1 MWRRSPRMDSN
12 STLVP
17 NPHSSSWKQERCC
30 VKEDRFAMA
39 TYNHNH
45 SESDDCI
52 AYPAFPRPRLRID
65 SRIAALPDH
74 DKEQRPVSTSLQEW
88 DLFHDSLVVS
98 GAKSRPRNP
107 WAAVGSVTLLSL
119 LLLALVVIPLFHTD
133 PLPQRETLTMLYAPP
148 AAAASNVTRLPVP
161 TSTSRN
167 TPTNMRIPSAVHT
180 TQEPPSPPVD
190 TAGGLVGGVPD
201 RIVGGIPGG
210 VLSEV
215 LRSTRSAPVLAKTPA
230 PTPKRIRV
238 PARIAEPNLVYDVA
252 PKYPPESGRARI
264 EGTVV
269 LLAVIGKNGSVED
282 VRVKSGLSV
291 LAQAAI
297 HAVKQWRYR
306 PYLLNGEP
314 VEVDSQITIN
324 FTLSRG

>member
-12 STLVP
+12 STVVP
-17 NPHSSSWKQERCC
+17 NPRERCC
-30 VKEDRFAMA
+30 VKEDGFAMA
-39 TYNHNH
+39 TYNDNQ
-45 SESDDCI
+45 SESDHCI
-52 AYPAFPRPRLRID
+52 AYPAFPRPPLRTD
-65 SRIAALPDH
+65 SRSAALPEH
-74 DKEQRPVSTSLQEW
+74 ENEQRPVSSSRQEW
-88 DLFHDSLVVS
+88 DLFHDSLIVS
-98 GAKSRPRNP
+98 GANSRPRNP

-133 PLPQRETLTMLYAPP
+133 TLPKRETLTMLYVLPP
-148 AAAASNVTRLPVP
+148 AAASAATTFRVP
-161 TSTSRN
+161 TPKYASKSISM
-167 TPTNMRIPSAVHT
+167 PTAMHMTHEAAL
-180 TQEPPSPPVD
+180 PPVD
-190 TAGGLVGGVPD
+190 TAGGLVGGVPGGG
-201 RIVGGIPGG
+201 VGGIPGG

-215 LRSTRSAPVLAKTPA
+215 LRSTGSAPVLAKTPA

-238 PARIAEPNLVYDVA
+238 PARIAEANLVYDVA
-252 PKYPPESGRARI
+252 PKYPSEAGRAQI

-269 LLAVIGKNGSVED
+269 LLAVIGKDGSVED

-297 HAVKQWRYR
+297 EAVKQWRYR

>member
-1 MWRRSPRMDSN
+1 MDSN
-12 STLVP
+12 STLAA
-17 NPHSSSWKQERCC
+17 NPHSSSWKGERCC

-39 TYNHNH
+39 TYNDNH
-45 SESDDCI
+45 SELDHCI

-65 SRIAALPDH
+65 SRIAALPERE
-74 DKEQRPVSTSLQEW
+74 KEQRPVSSSPQEW

-133 PLPQRETLTMLYAPP
+133 TLPKRETLTMLYVLP

-180 TQEPPSPPVD
+180 TQEAPPSPPAD
-190 TAGGLVGGVPD
+190 TAGGLVGGVPGGV
-201 RIVGGIPGG
+201 VGGIPGG
-210 VLSEV
+210 VLSDV
-215 LRSTRSAPVLAKTPA
+215 LRSTGSAPVLATTTPA
-230 PTPKRIRV
+230 PKRIRV
-238 PARIAEPNLVYDVA
+238 PAGMAEGNLVYDVA
-252 PKYPPESGRARI
+252 PKYPPEAGRAQI

-269 LLAVIGKNGSVED
+269 LLAVIGKDGTVED
-282 VRVKSGLSV
+282 VRVKSGLPI

-297 HAVKQWRYR
+297 EAVKQWRYR

>member
-17 NPHSSSWKQERCC
+17 NPRERCC
-30 VKEDRFAMA
+30 VKEDRFAVA
-39 TYNHNH
+39 TYNDNQ
-45 SESDDCI
+45 SESDHCI
-52 AYPAFPRPRLRID
+52 ANPAFPRPPLRID
-65 SRIAALPDH
+65 SRIAALPEH
-74 DKEQRPVSTSLQEW
+74 ENEQRPVSSSLQEW
-88 DLFHDSLVVS
+88 DLFHDSLIVS
-98 GAKSRPRNP
+98 GANSRPRNP

-133 PLPQRETLTMLYAPP
+133 TLPKRETLTMLYVLP
-148 AAAASNVTRLPVP
+148 AAAASNVTRLPVL

-180 TQEPPSPPVD
+180 TQEAPSPPLD
-190 TAGGLVGGVPD
+190 TAGGLVRGVPGGVF
-201 RIVGGIPGG
+201 GGIPGG
-210 VLSEV
+210 ALSEV
-215 LRSTRSAPVLAKTPA
+215 LRSTGSAPVLAKTPA

-238 PARIAEPNLVYDVA
+238 PARIAEANLVYDVA
-252 PKYPPESGRARI
+252 PKYPPEAGRAQI

-269 LLAVIGKNGSVED
+269 LLAVIAKDGSVED

-291 LAQAAI
+291 LEQAAI
-297 HAVKQWRYR
+297 EAVNQWRYR

-314 VEVDSQITIN
+314 LEVDSQITID
-324 FTLSRG
+324 FTLPRG

>member
-1 MWRRSPRMDSN
+1 MDSD

-17 NPHSSSWKQERCC
+17 NPHSSSWKRERCC

-39 TYNHNH
+39 TYNDNH
-45 SESDDCI
+45 SEWDHCI
-52 AYPAFPRPRLRID
+52 AYPASPRPRLRID
-65 SRIAALPDH
+65 SRIAALPEH
-74 DKEQRPVSTSLQEW
+74 EKEQSPVSSGLQEW
-88 DLFHDSLVVS
+88 DLFHDSLFVS

-119 LLLALVVIPLFHTD
+119 LLLALVVIPLFHPDT
-133 PLPQRETLTMLYAPP
+133 LPKRETLTTLYVLP

-161 TSTSRN
+161 RSTSRN

-180 TQEPPSPPVD
+180 TQEAPAPPLD
-190 TAGGLVGGVPD
+190 TAGGLVGGVPGGV
-201 RIVGGIPGG
+201 VGGIPGG

-215 LRSTRSAPVLAKTPA
+215 LRSTGSAPVLAKTSA

-238 PARIAEPNLVYDVA
+238 PDRIAESNLVYDVA
-252 PKYPPESGRARI
+252 PKYPPEAGRARI
-264 EGTVV
+264 EGMVV
-269 LLAVIGKNGSVED
+269 LLAVIGKDGTVED
-282 VRVKSGLSV
+282 VRVKSGLPV

-297 HAVKQWRYR
+297 EAVKQWRYR
-306 PYLLNGEP
+306 PYFLNGEP

>member
-1 MWRRSPRMDSN
+1 MDSN

-17 NPHSSSWKQERCC
+17 NLHSSSWKGERCS
-30 VKEDRFAMA
+30 VKKNQFAMA
-39 TYNHNH
+39 IFNDNH
-45 SESDDCI
+45 SESEHCVVC
-52 AYPAFPRPRLRID
+52 PGVPRRID
-65 SRIAALPDH
+65 SRIAALPEH
-74 DKEQRPVSTSLQEW
+74 EKEQRPASSSLQEA
-88 DLFHDSLVVS
+88 DLFHDSLFAS

-133 PLPQRETLTMLYAPP
+133 TLPTRETLTMLYVPP
-148 AAAASNVTRLPVP
+148 LAAASNVTTFRAP
-161 TSTSRN
+161 TYTYTSKSISI
-167 TPTNMRIPSAVHT
+167 PTAMHM
-180 TQEPPSPPVD
+180 TQETPPPPVD
-190 TAGGLVGGVPD
+190 TTSGVVGGVPGGL
-201 RIVGGIPGG
+201 VGGIPGG

-215 LRSTRSAPVLAKTPA
+215 LNGTHSAPVLAKTAAPA
-230 PTPKRIRV
+230 PKRVRV
-238 PARIAEPNLVYDVA
+238 PARLAEANLVYDIA
-252 PKYPPESGRARI
+252 PKYPPEAGRAQI

-269 LLAVIGKNGSVED
+269 LLAVIGKDGTVED

-297 HAVKQWRYR
+297 EAVKQWRYR
-306 PYLLNGEP
+306 PYLMNGEP